1 MNDFPGGLEITNE
14 VTRAGAQGSGDLH
27 ERIHR
32 RRFPSTLNPAYEY
45 RREVGFLRQPLLA
58 QVPFLALGTNRLTQE
73 AAVLLNSWHSQFKK
87 QEAPNVAM
95 SLTTI
100 FMQLGGCNL
109 PRGSHTH
116 NNMTFSV
123 LG

>member
-14 VTRAGAQGSGDLH
+14 ITRAGAQGSGDLH

-32 RRFPSTLNPAYEY
+32 RRLLSTLNPAYEN
-45 RREVGFLRQPLLA
+45 RREVGFLCQSLLA
-58 QVPFLALGTNRLTQE
+58 QVPLLALGTNRLTQE